1 MKALLWNMY
10 MKTERFVFRH
20 IYYWFLNKEI
30 QLFVGQKFDKQQ
42 FFVGQK
48 FDNQKEFWWRRCIV
62 WRKTLGQL
70 AVFVEW
76 ILQIRG
82 LWILPVLPGDCG
94 ESESKTDGE
103 PSTNAASPRVWCHR
117 SVNLCQVSSL
127 SGVHGENIYLKFYP
141 KKQSN
146 QHCMD
151 FVGI

>member
-1 MKALLWNMY
+1 M
-10 MKTERFVFRH
+10 
-20 IYYWFLNKEI
+20 
-30 QLFVGQKFDKQQ
+30 
-42 FFVGQK
+42 
-48 FDNQKEFWWRRCIV
+48 
-62 WRKTLGQL
+62 
-70 AVFVEW
+70 
-76 ILQIRG
+76 
-82 LWILPVLPGDCG
+82 LPGDCG